1 MGKLKGFISKNK
13 NSLKTKLVVYQLI
26 LFTIFIIGFEIFT
39 FITIREYYYNNL
51 KSNMLSQAEYSLELY
66 SSSVSGYSLSE
77 IISNERF
84 EFLNN
89 MKGKVQILDNSGKL
103 LYDNTGGIK
112 LDTNVEMI
120 EQQSDIVFSF
130 YEDTENKLLILNYPI
145 INKNNQ
151 VGVLRNITSIKIVEN
166 EISMRMAVFIL
177 FGAIAVFLSIIINYI
192 FGNSFLAPIKKLNN
206 LASKLSNGQYNERSN
221 MPYIGEIG
229 ELAKTMDEMSE
240 NIINKEEIK
249 QDFISSVSHELRTPL
264 TSIKGWA
271 ITLQDKD
278 IEQETINDGLTII
291 EKESDRLAGM
301 VEDLL
306 NFSRYTSPKF
316 SLTKSEFNI
325 ILIVKNI
332 INQLSPRAKEKNI
345 NMVYNHEDYDVNV
358 IADEN
363 RLKQVFI
370 NLIDNALKFTD
381 NEGTILVNIQDGEDE
396 IKCQITDT
404 GIGISEDEIDLV
416 TTKFYKGSSSQS
428 HTGLGL
434 SICEEIVLLHNGK
447 FEISSIEDEG
457 TTVSFT
463 IPKGVRNE
471 N

>member
-1 MGKLKGFISKNK
+1 MGKLKKFIIKNK
-13 NSLKTKLVVYQLI
+13 NSLKTKLVIYQLI

-39 FITIREYYYNNL
+39 FIALREYYYKNL

-66 SSSVSGYSLSE
+66 STSVSGYSLSE
-77 IISNERF
+77 IVSNERF

-103 LYDNTGGIK
+103 LYDNTGDIT
-112 LDTNVEMI
+112 LDIQVVN
-120 EQQSDIVFSF
+120 
-130 YEDTENKLLILNYPI
+130 EDGSTLANFHEDKENQTLMLIYPI
-145 INKNNQ
+145 RYKGNQ
-151 VGVLRNITSIKIVEN
+151 VGILRNITSTKTVES
-166 EISMRMAVFIL
+166 EISVRMSVFIL
-177 FGAIAVFLSIIINYI
+177 FGAIAVFISLIINYI

-206 LASKLSNGQYNERSN
+206 FASKLSNGQYSERSN

-249 QDFISSVSHELRTPL
+249 QNFISSVSHELRTPL

-278 IEQETINDGLTII
+278 IDQEIINDGLTII
-291 EKESDRLAGM
+291 EKEADRLTNM

-325 ILIVKNI
+325 IPIVKNI
-332 INQLSPRAKEKNI
+332 LNQLSPRVKEKNI
-345 NMVYNHEDYDVNV
+345 NMVYNYENDEINI

-370 NLIDNALKFTD
+370 NLIDNALKFTND
-381 NEGTILVNIQDGEDE
+381 KGTILVSIQDEHNNV
-396 IKCQITDT
+396 ICQVTDT

-416 TTKFYKGSSSQS
+416 TTKFYKGTSSAS

-434 SICEEIVLLHNGK
+434 SICEEIVLRHNGK
-447 FEISSIEDEG
+447 FEISSIEGEG
-457 TTVSFT
+457 TTVHFT
-463 IPKGVRNE
+463 IPKGAINE